1 MKIFAPD
8 YFGEFACIKG
18 DCRHSCCIGWEID
31 IDPESLEY
39 FYSVQGEMGRR
50 LRENIARDG
59 ESAHFILGNGERCP
73 FLNDRGLCDMII
85 ALGEDCLCQ
94 ICDDHPRFRNF
105 LPQRTEIGLGLCCEA
120 AGSLIL
126 AREKPVSMVEI
137 GEDDEADVPDEE
149 GEFIVGIRDRLVS
162 VMQERDLPIENRARR
177 MLDAAGVDF
186 EIGSLDTW
194 ADFLSGLERL
204 DDGWLKRLDS
214 MRGEISAPGD
224 EFDTAYE
231 QLMAYLL
238 LRHVPGAIE
247 DGDIDGRVMFAYL
260 MWSIIRAM
268 HAASGGGMDEL
279 IEICRMYSSE
289 IEYSDENI
297 GAILDEI

>member
-39 FYSVQGEMGRR
+39 FDSVQGEMGRR

-59 ESAHFILGNGERCP
+59 ESAHFILGEGERCP
-73 FLNDRGLCDMII
+73 FLNEHGLCDMII

-120 AGSLIL
+120 AGRLIL
-126 AREKPVSMVEI
+126 TREKPVSMVEI
-137 GEDDEADVPDEE
+137 GEDDEIETSDED
-149 GEFIVGIRDRLVS
+149 GEFIVELRDRLVS
-162 VMQERDLPIENRARR
+162 VMQERYLPIENRARR

-186 EIGSLDTW
+186 ETGSLDTW

-214 MRGEISAPGD
+214 IRVETSAPGE

-247 DGDIDGRVMFAYL
+247 DGDACGRVMFAYL
-260 MWSIIRAM
+260 MWIIIRAM